1 MWIAR
6 ARPLLGTVVSIQ
18 AHTEALDGARVE
30 QAISQAF
37 AVIAHIGHVMSAHHD
52 DSDLARMAR
61 AHPHE
66 VLTLDTH
73 TVDVIRAA
81 QHWWQLSNGAFNPC
95 HAAHMLSRG
104 GLRPGI
110 VGEAMGSLSD
120 ITIGPAAQVQLALPV
135 KLDFG
140 GIAKGY
146 AVDQAIEVLAAHG
159 IRHALVNAGGDLRA
173 IGERHWPIDVR
184 HANVTLMDGR
194 LTQKTRLYQQ
204 ALATSVAGELNP
216 EFVFSRSHKK
226 PRWRSVT
233 VQASTCMTADVLTK
247 WAMQASLL
255 CPGLRATLR
264 QNHARMWRTQ

>member
-1 MWIAR
+1 M
-6 ARPLLGTVVSIQ
+6 LGTVVSIQ
-18 AHTEALDGARVE
+18 AHTEALDGAPLE

-37 AVIAHIGHVMSAHHD
+37 AVIAHLGRVMSAHHV
-52 DSDLARMAR
+52 DSDLGRMAR

-73 TVDVIRAA
+73 TVNVIRAA
-81 QHWWQLSNGAFNPC
+81 QHWWQLSGGAFNPC
-95 HAAHMLSRG
+95 RAARMLSSAG
-104 GLRPGI
+104 IRPGI
-110 VGEAMGSLSD
+110 AGEAIGSLSD
-120 ITIGPAAQVQLALPV
+120 IAIGSATQVQLAHSV

-146 AVDQAIEVLAAHG
+146 AVDQAIEVLAAYG

-194 LTQKTRLYQQ
+194 LTQKTRLCQQ
-204 ALATSVAGELNP
+204 ALATSVAGELNS
-216 EFVFSRSHKK
+216 EFVFARSHKK
-226 PRWRSVT
+226 SAWRSVT

-255 CPGLRATLR
+255 CPNLRTALR
-264 QNHARMWRTQ
+264 QNHARMWRSQ